1 MVYDLENDWF
11 APVVGEVFTI
21 WDPKSNQTAKLKC
34 VETGHT
40 QVCDN
45 CYFNQNK
52 CRGENFNMTNLL
64 CLAEQRPDNKHV
76 SFILT
81 ETL

>member
-11 APVVGEVFTI
+11 APVIGEVFTI
-21 WDPKSNQTAKLKC
+21 WDPRSNQTAKLKC
-34 VETGHT
+34 VESDHAE
-40 QVCDN
+40 VCGN
-45 CYFNQNK
+45 CYFKQNK
-52 CRGENFNMTNLL
+52 CKGENFNMTNLL